1 MHPELKVFW
10 LKDGRADESSRRR
23 QQEQHLRLICWNV
36 EGKRR
41 LDDSPLPNEWA
52 ALLLQESS
60 LYFEA
65 APHAWNTCLS
75 HNQHTQAAVVVHH
88 RLAPDITAWGG
99 DVFPW
104 IYFSRWALALSSL
117 YLPNIDRTD
126 TEWDD
131 SIIHFHDVIGQM
143 RASTCRVCFGGDLN
157 ASSLATL
164 VGASH
169 WGGGGAAG
177 DAGDE
182 FRGTIARSLNRSIDL
197 EDLLAAKQ
205 LVLLPPEGGVVPTF
219 VPYNRDQKERN
230 CWTTSGK
237 FSVRNRSAPTSSQE
251 PRTHMTL
258 SVS

>member
-169 WGGGGAAG
+169 WGGGAQQATLETSFAERLRDLSIAVLIWKTYSQQSNWSCCRRRAG
-177 DAGDE
+177 LCLLSYHTIEIRRRETAGPHLGN
-182 FRGTIARSLNRSIDL
+182 FQYGTDPHPLRARSR
-197 EDLLAAKQ
+197 
-205 LVLLPPEGGVVPTF
+205 GPT
-219 VPYNRDQKERN
+219 
-230 CWTTSGK
+230 
-237 FSVRNRSAPTSSQE
+237 
-251 PRTHMTL
+251 
-258 SVS
+258 